1 MIILGTNSVKD
12 TGYDVANS
20 CRFNAGDSDNMH
32 KTPGSA
38 SNRRKFTFSCW
49 IKKGDITPSADTCLF
64 SGDNSDDN
72 ARPDDIRIK
81 DTGKLQVAFRNTN
94 DGVVS
99 TKRVLRDPSAWMNIV
114 VSIDTEQSTASNR
127 VKIYINGV
135 QETSLEGDGSGDPTY
150 PSEDHDC
157 TGFGRDTKI
166 TVGARS
172 MDTPDK
178 FFDGYLAEVVYIDG
192 LQLAPTS
199 FGEFD
204 EDSPTIW
211 KPIDVSELTFGT
223 NGFYLDFEAS
233 DNLGNDANGG
243 TDLTEVNLAATDSA
257 TDSPTNNF
265 ATLNPTDNYYAGATL
280 SEGNLLQVSG
290 TFSGDSTGQLA
301 PVHST
306 IGVSSG
312 KWYSEVKFVSTTTH
326 DYGRSGVTSNQSG
339 PADATAS
346 LGYFSGSYGYFFNSG
361 DIYNGNGDTATSPTY
376 GSSVDVGDI
385 IGMYLDLDNNKLYFA
400 DNGTLVSSTGIS
412 ITAAASTNL
421 GSYFFG
427 LTDQSRAAATFGWNF
442 GGCSA
447 FTVSSGNTDVNGYGN
462 FEYDPSSGTFD
473 GASKNFLA
481 LCTKNLAEHG

>member
-265 ATLNPTDNYYAGATL
+265 AIMNPLLIALGATVPAL
-280 SEGNLLQVSG
+280 TVGNLRV
-290 TFSGDSTGQLA
+290 A
-301 PVHST
+301 NT
-306 IGVSSG
+306 IANKMQASYSNFAVSSG
-312 KWYSEVKFVSTTTH
+312 KWYVEIKMTAGTAFRPGISTLNI
-326 DYGRSGVTSNQSG
+326 GQAEGEAGENQNSPG
-339 PADATAS
+339 LWTEGW
-346 LGYFSGSYGYFFNSG
+346 GYFYDDGVLYNDNGDAGGTYAAFAAG
-361 DIYNGNGDTATSPTY
+361 DIVS
-376 GSSVDVGDI
+376 
-385 IGMYLDLDNNKLYFA
+385 IGLDMDNSKLFFGV
-400 DNGTLVSSTGIS
+400 NGTWQNSADPAAGTNSIDISGIAAGSDVAFGAAVENSSAG
-412 ITAAASTNL
+412 
-421 GSYFFG
+421 
-427 LTDQSRAAATFGWNF
+427 ATYSDVNF
-442 GGCSA
+442 GSPVYANSSSA
-447 FTVSSGNTDVNGYGN
+447 ADGNGYGD
-462 FEYDPSSGTFD
+462 FEYAPPSG
-473 GASKNFLA
+473 FLA
-481 LCTKNLAEHG
+481 LCTKNLGSTGG

>member
-20 CRFNAGDSDNMH
+20 CRFND
-32 KTPGSA
+32 
-38 SNRRKFTFSCW
+38 
-49 IKKGDITPSADTCLF
+49 
-64 SGDNSDDN
+64 DDN
-72 ARPDDIRIK
+72 AKMSRDISGSPTNPDKYTISFWIK
-81 DTGKLQVAFRNTN
+81 RAALGNQVIFGEYTDTNNRSELSFSSGNALQYYEKDSGSATADLVTNKLFR
-94 DGVVS
+94 DVG
-99 TKRVLRDPSAWMNIV
+99 AWYNIV
-114 VSIDTEQSTASNR
+114 FAYDSSQGTDTNR
-127 VKIYINGV
+127 VKFFINGSSTA
-135 QETSLEGDGSGDPTY
+135 ESLGTTSY
-150 PSEDHDC
+150 PSQNVDSRLNKASLTLVIGQD
-157 TGFGRDTKI
+157 GNDAK
-166 TVGARS
+166 
-172 MDTPDK
+172 DY
-178 FFDGYLAEVVYIDG
+178 DGYLAEAVLCDG
-192 LQLAPTS
+192 QAYTAS
-199 FGEFD
+199 DFGEFD

-211 KPIDVSELTFGT
+211 KPKDVSGLTFGDD
-223 NGFYLDFEAS
+223 GFYLDFEAS

-243 TDLTEVNLAATDSA
+243 TDFTESNLAAADQA
-257 TDSPTNNF
+257 TDTPTNNF
-265 ATLNPTDNYYAGATL
+265 ATLNPLDNFYAGATL

-290 TFSGDSTGQLA
+290 TFAGDSTGQLS